1 MKRDIKV
8 IEGCPGAG
16 KSTFIANTAKSLNP
30 NNTLILSYSRS
41 AAASIAQKAGKS
53 YRSST
58 IHSMCFHDLGAT
70 PQQIMQGRQVDE
82 FCKLIKVPIPN
93 DGYDRYDPSIHQ
105 YEIYN
110 YARTAG
116 IDPLEAY
123 FRYGDL
129 VDFTFSEYV
138 YFVKSLYRYKE
149 AFGLY
154 EFHDLLEKF
163 NPTDGPENLLIDE
176 AQDNSHSITSA
187 LEKLVI
193 KGVKRLWLVGD
204 PNQSIYTYS
213 GADPKWMYHFG
224 GVEEFLDQSYRCP
237 AAVVRKAKSLLDA
250 KFEPTEVHG
259 EVSLES
265 SIPMG
270 AGMVLVRTNYLRHKL
285 IKQLG
290 LNKDLIST
298 IHKAKG
304 SQADHVVLYNATTRR
319 VRVSTE
325 IDPIAEKRL
334 LYTAITR
341 TKKKLTI
348 VEGKNPN
355 EWI

>member
-1 MKRDIKV
+1 MGVDVKITV
-8 IEGCPGAG
+8 GCPGAG
-16 KSTFIANTAKSLNP
+16 KSSFLAKTARQFDP

-41 AAASIAQKAGKS
+41 AAASIAAKAGKE
-53 YRSST
+53 YKSST
-58 IHSMCFHDLGAT
+58 IHSLCFHDLGAV
-70 PQQIMQGRQVDE
+70 PQQIMQGKQVDD
-82 FCKLIKVPIPN
+82 FCRLIKVPVPN
-93 DGYDRYDPSIHQ
+93 EGYDRYDPSIHQ

-110 YARTAG
+110 YARTSG
-116 IDPLEAY
+116 INPIEAY

-138 YFVKSLYRYKE
+138 FFVKSLYRYKE

-163 NPTDGPENLLIDE
+163 DPTDAPDNLLIDE
-176 AQDNSHSITSA
+176 AQDNSHSLTVA
-187 LEKLVI
+187 LERLVAT
-193 KGVKRLWLVGD
+193 GVKRLWLVGD
-204 PNQSIYTYS
+204 PNQAIYTYS

-224 GVEEFLDQSYRCP
+224 GVEEFLEQSYRCP

-250 KFEPTEVHG
+250 KFNPTESHG
-259 EVSLES
+259 EVSQET
-265 SIPMG
+265 SIPDKADMI
-270 AGMVLVRTNYLRHKL
+270 LVRTNYIKHKL

-290 LNKDLIST
+290 IDKRIIST

-304 SQADHVVLYNATTRR
+304 MQGDHVVLYNATTRR
-319 VRVSTE
+319 VRSSTE

-341 TKKKLTI
+341 AKKKLTI